1 MWSLMLSVLI
11 GLFANQAAAQEK
23 APSGKPGVVVVE
35 AASITATVEA
45 IDYDKRTVALKGPKG
60 TVVVLKV
67 GPDVKNFKQIKVG
80 DRVTT
85 KYFESTAIY
94 LRKPDEPP
102 FAEGASAVQVAA
114 PGEKPGVVA
123 IDTMELKARVSKK
136 PSRSKSIRTSKDS
149 PRSKK
154 AMKWSSGTPRRWRS
168 TSMPPNSSCGICSVL
183 RFLTKTDSFASECE
197 QVGGSP
203 KLVVEF
209 HYALQR

>member
-1 MWSLMLSVLI
+1 MRVKRFQEVIMWSLMLTVLI

-23 APSGKPGVVVVE
+23 APSGKPGVVMVDAV
-35 AASITATVEA
+35 SITATVEA

-60 TVVVLKV
+60 NVVVLKV

-114 PGEKPGVVA
+114 PGEKPGAVA
-123 IDTMELKARVSKK
+123 VDTMELKARVEDIDYKTRTVTLRGPQQKTVTLKVDKDVKRFAEIKK
-136 PSRSKSIRTSKDS
+136 GDEVVVRHTE
-149 PRSKK
+149 
-154 AMKWSSGTPRRWRS
+154 AMAI
-168 TSMPPNSSCGICSVL
+168 N
-183 RFLTKTDSFASECE
+183 
-197 QVGGSP
+197 
-203 KLVVEF
+203 VE
-209 HYALQR
+209 AAK